1 MCSSDLPA
9 PANHKDCPLQ
19 PKIARGVVQRLS
31 QAQRKATRVI
41 GAKKHKQQ
49 NAELLAE
56 DKRRPTLFSTSK
68 VFSLPSSA
76 PVITSSAAL
85 NLAIAT
91 ATGMDVDNDVE
102 AIPGPI
108 QEPLMQQTHSPPG
121 SQLGPLEKKRRTN
134 QLPTTHEY

>member
-1 MCSSDLPA
+1 MY
-9 PANHKDCPLQ
+9 Q
-19 PKIARGVVQRLS
+19 
-31 QAQRKATRVI
+31 QRKATRVI
-41 GAKKHKQQ
+41 GAKKYKQQ

-56 DKRRPTLFSTSK
+56 DNVDP
-68 VFSLPSSA
+68 PSSPLASSSPCPPPSA

-121 SQLGPLEKKRRTN
+121 SQLGPIEKKRRTN